1 MFWQNRTSLPQAKR
15 HNAFLRQ
22 HGNQLGCCPSPDPAS
37 MARNLPLLLA
47 VRFPATRF
55 HQVLLEASLG
65 WFIDVCSHMQPPRLD
80 LGQSFASGC
89 CRGEPGGG
97 CLLIHVITMEDD
109 SVIYCSAPS
118 CEGSILQSCLW
129 PLPPAPHGSGRVCRP
144 RELKWRLSC
153 RRGPA
158 LRCSLPSYWLWGMTG
173 TLVSGVASLN
183 VPKKKLGLQL
193 VC

>member
-15 HNAFLRQ
+15 QNAFLRQ

-97 CLLIHVITMEDD
+97 CLLIHVITTEDD
-109 SVIYCSAPS
+109 SVILWYIAVLLRVKEVSYSPASGP
-118 CEGSILQSCLW
+118 CLL
-129 PLPPAPHGSGRVCRP
+129 PLMAQDVFAG
-144 RELKWRLSC
+144 
-153 RRGPA
+153 
-158 LRCSLPSYWLWGMTG
+158 
-173 TLVSGVASLN
+173 LVSWNGGSAAAEALPFAAPCHRTGFGVWLA
-183 VPKKKLGLQL
+183 P
-193 VC
+193 